1 MDQARFANL
10 TQRQRECLAQ
20 VVRGRSSKE
29 IGRDL
34 GISGATVDTHIDT
47 AMQRTGYR
55 SRYDLARD
63 LAEAEG
69 RPAPTLAAAGAA
81 TADQPII
88 APTVYEASTLPPV
101 PVPERSPAPPP
112 ATRAPEAI
120 ADMPLP
126 AHQSLDQQALLEQ
139 PAGYRLREAAPVT
152 RELFAEARQQR
163 SRAHEHIVLRKFA
176 QICAITAALAIILLA
191 ASPLGES
198 FQRFANYI
206 QPPHSP

>member
-1 MDQARFANL
+1 MSEMDQARFANL

-88 APTVYEASTLPPV
+88 APTVQEASTLPPV
-101 PVPERSPAPPP
+101 PVPVPERPPAPPP

-120 ADMPLP
+120 AGMPLP
-126 AHQSLDQQALLEQ
+126 THQSPDQKALLEQ
-139 PAGYRLREAAPVT
+139 PAGYRLREAAPVA

-163 SRAHEHIVLRKFA
+163 SRAHEHILLRKFA
-176 QICAITAALAIILLA
+176 QICAITAAL
-191 ASPLGES
+191 G
-198 FQRFANYI
+198 
-206 QPPHSP
+206 